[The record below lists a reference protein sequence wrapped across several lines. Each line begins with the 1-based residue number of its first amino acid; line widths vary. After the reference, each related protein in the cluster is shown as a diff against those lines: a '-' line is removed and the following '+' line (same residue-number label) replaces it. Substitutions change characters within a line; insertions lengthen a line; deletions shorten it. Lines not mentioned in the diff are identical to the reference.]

1 MMNLL
6 NIKQLCTV
14 LLIAILLLPA
24 CSSSQEESTTAINWL
39 PYAEGLQS
47 ASTQGKKVFLY
58 FRADW

>member
-1 MMNLL
+1 MKRLNL
-6 NIKQLCTV
+6 KRLCTA

-24 CSSSQEESTTAINWL
+24 CSSRQEESSAIINWL

>member
-1 MMNLL
+1 MNLL
-6 NIKQLCTV
+6 STKQLFTV

-24 CSSSQEESTTAINWL
+24 CASNLEETASVINWQ

-47 ASTQGKKVFLY
+47 ASTQGKGVFLY

>member
-1 MMNLL
+1 MYLL
-6 NIKQLCTV
+6 TIKRLFTV

-24 CSSSQEESTTAINWL
+24 CSSRQDESATVINWL

-47 ASTQGKKVFLY
+47 ASTHGKKVFLY